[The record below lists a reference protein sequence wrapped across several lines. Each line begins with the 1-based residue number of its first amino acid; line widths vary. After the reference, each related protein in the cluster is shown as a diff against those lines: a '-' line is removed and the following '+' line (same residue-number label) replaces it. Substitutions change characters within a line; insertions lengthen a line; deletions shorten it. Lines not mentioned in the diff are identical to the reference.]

1 VPISVQL
8 DAVGSAVQAV
18 TNPVVVAVDFSSLY
32 YTIGSFPI
40 SVRVINLV
48 QLVTISVGAIETE
61 TGVPILTGTVAV
73 VTTMLE
79 E

>member
-1 VPISVQL
+1 VQL
-8 DAVGSAVQAV
+8 VAVASPVKAV

-32 YTIGSFPI
+32 YTIGSLPI

-73 VTTMLE
+73 ITTMLE